1 MSYEKYP
8 ESFDVVVI
16 GCGPAG
22 ASAAK
27 FAAQNGAKT
36 LCLEKKREV
45 GLPVY
50 DSTAVIYGLYE
61 CEEYAGFKF
70 NRNKVTDYHVNG
82 NCFISPDGSYGG
94 YQPWS
99 DGYGMR
105 RPEFEKA
112 LAVEAGRQGAQILM
126 DSKFLEITRDA
137 EGKIDGVIF
146 KRGGTLY
153 KVDTKIVIAC
163 DSVYGRAVKQTN
175 HPAFESEIAVSIGYD
190 MVNVKKTKPMEGDF
204 YELYLIPELPGYFCW
219 TSPRGDDRFGVAV
232 MCNPK
237 RIEKG
242 YTLRTVHDRFLKHLE
257 ELGRYDFS
265 GAARVSMMSGTSL
278 SVKEATDDLTD
289 DAFLLAGDAA
299 WRPMMGSVWGCP
311 GMPTGVRSGR
321 FAGEVAAQAIKD
333 GEFGKDYLQTN
344 LKAKYD
350 ATYNDPEK
358 DRAAIADARQWYF
371 KLMNAAPEVQNK
383 AIAAVGDAYS
393 ALHLYLRGALPLAGC
408 VDKIAA
414 WWAEFEK

>member
-1 MSYEKYP
+1 MKKYDKSY
-8 ESFDVVVI
+8 DVVVI

-22 ASAAK
+22 ASAGK
-27 FAAQNGAKT
+27 FAAENGART
-36 LCLEKKREV
+36 LVLEKKREI

-61 CEEYAGFKF
+61 AEEYAGFKF
-70 NRNKVTDYHVNG
+70 NRNKVCDYHVNG

-99 DGYGMR
+99 DGYAVR
-105 RPEFEKA
+105 RPELEKA
-112 LAVEAGRQGAQILM
+112 IAVEAGRAGAEILV
-126 DSKFLEITRDA
+126 DAKFLNILRDD
-137 EGKIDGVIF
+137 KDQICGVTF
-146 KRGGTLY
+146 QKGG
-153 KVDTKIVIAC
+153 DTYSVECKIVIAC
-163 DSVYGRAVKQTN
+163 DSVYSRAVRQTK
-175 HPAFESEIAVSIGYD
+175 HPVLEASIATSLGYD

-232 MCNPK
+232 MCDPR
-237 RIEKG
+237 RIQKG

-265 GAARVSMMSGTSL
+265 NAARVSMMSGTTL

-289 DAFLLAGDAA
+289 DSFILAGDAG
-299 WRPMMGSVWGCP
+299 WRPMLGSVWGCP
-311 GMPTGVRSGR
+311 GMPTGIRTGR

-333 GEFGKDYLQTN
+333 GEFSKDYLQKN
-344 LKAKYD
+344 IQAKLD
-350 ATYNDPEK
+350 STYNNVKEDKANIE
-358 DRAAIADARQWYF
+358 AARKWYF
-371 KLMNAAPEVQNK
+371 KLMNATPEMQNK

-393 ALHLYLRGALPLAGC
+393 SLHLYLRGALPLAGC
-408 VDKIAA
+408 VSKLEA
-414 WWAEFEK
+414 WWAENE

>member
-1 MSYEKYP
+1 MMKKYP
-8 ESFDVVVI
+8 KSYDVVVI

-27 FAAQNGAKT
+27 FAAENGAKV

-61 CEEYAGFKF
+61 LEEYAGFKF

-105 RPEFEKA
+105 RPELEKE
-112 LAVEAGRQGAQILM
+112 LAVAAGRAGAQILM
-126 DSKFLEITRDA
+126 DAKFLSIERDDN
-137 EGKIDGVIF
+137 GQICGVVF
-146 KRGGTLY
+146 KKGGDTFS
-153 KVDTKIVIAC
+153 VDCKIVIAC
-163 DSVYGRAVKQTN
+163 DGVYSRAVKQTSRGE
-175 HPAFESEIAVSIGYD
+175 FESEIAVSLGYD

-219 TSPRGDDRFGVAV
+219 TSPRGEDRFGVAV

-237 RIEKG
+237 RIQEG
-242 YTLRTVHDRFLKHLE
+242 YTLRTVHERFLKHLE

-265 GAARVSMMSGTSL
+265 EAAVVSMMSGTTQ
-278 SVKEATDDLTD
+278 SVKEATDELTD
-289 DAFLLAGDAA
+289 DGFILAGDAA

-321 FAGEVAAQAIKD
+321 FAGEVAAQALKD
-333 GEFGKDYLQTN
+333 GKFDKEYLQGN
-344 LKAKYD
+344 LKAKFD
-350 ATYNDPEK
+350 ATYNDPVA
-358 DRAAIADARQWYF
+358 DRAAINEARQWYF
-371 KLMNAAPEVQNK
+371 KLMNATPEMQNK
-383 AIAAVGDAYS
+383 CIAAVGDAYS

-408 VDKIAA
+408 VEKISK
-414 WWAEFEK
+414 WWAENE

>member
-1 MSYEKYP
+1 MSTNKYP
-8 ESFDVVVI
+8 KAYDVVVI

-22 ASAAK
+22 AAAGK
-27 FAAQNGAKT
+27 FAAENGAAT
-36 LCLEKKREV
+36 LVLEKKREV

-61 CEEYAGFKF
+61 LEEYAGFKF

-105 RPEFEKA
+105 RPEFEKEM
-112 LAVEAGRQGAQILM
+112 AVAAGRAGAEILM
-126 DSKFLEITRDA
+126 DAKFLSIERDKA
-137 EGKIDGVIF
+137 GNICGVIF
-146 KRGGTLY
+146 KQGANTY
-153 KVDTKIVIAC
+153 SVDCKIVISC
-163 DSVYGRAVKQTN
+163 DGVYGRAVKQTN
-175 HPAFESEIAVSIGYD
+175 KEVFQSQIAVSLGYD
-190 MVNVKKTKPMEGDF
+190 MVNVKRTKPMEGDF

-219 TSPRGDDRFGVAV
+219 TSPRGEDRFGVAV
-232 MCNPK
+232 MCDPT
-237 RIEKG
+237 RIQKG

-265 GAARVSMMSGTSL
+265 NAARVSMMSGTSL

-333 GEFGKDYLQTN
+333 GELGKDYLQKN

-350 ATYNDPEK
+350 ATYNDPIK
-358 DRAAIADARQWYF
+358 DRKSIDEARQWYF
-371 KLMNAAPEVQNK
+371 KLMNAAPETQNK
-383 AIAAVGDAYS
+383 CIAAIGDQYS
-393 ALHLYLRGALPLAGC
+393 SLHLYLRGALPLAGC
-408 VDKIAA
+408 VDKISE
-414 WWAEFEK
+414 WWAKNE